1 MNVLVQPKR
10 VAQILA
16 VAATSLALISIA
28 GQFAKYFLGKG
39 RLWGLTG
46 LFNVDYE
53 NNIPTLFAAFI
64 LFLASILLFLVA
76 SAKQRQN
83 DRFTNHWRV
92 LSILFLYLSLDELLS
107 IHETINKNLGENLQS
122 WQSGPWDI
130 LNSVL
135 ISVFV
140 LAYINFFLR
149 LPVKIQRLFFI
160 AGSLFVLGALGIE
173 LACVHHL
180 SNICHGSG
188 FTAEIIIT
196 VEELLEMIGITVFI
210 YAVLLYMNSFL
221 SEINISIVKST
232 SPSTRELTAKYK
244 NLLD

>member
-76 SAKQRQN
+76 SAKRRQN

-107 IHETINKNLGENLQS
+107 IHETINKNSGENLQS

-135 ISVFV
+135 ISIFV
-140 LAYINFFLR
+140 LAYINFFY
-149 LPVKIQRLFFI
+149 
-160 AGSLFVLGALGIE
+160 
-173 LACVHHL
+173 
-180 SNICHGSG
+180 
-188 FTAEIIIT
+188 
-196 VEELLEMIGITVFI
+196 VF
-210 YAVLLYMNSFL
+210 L
-221 SEINISIVKST
+221 
-232 SPSTRELTAKYK
+232 
-244 NLLD
+244 